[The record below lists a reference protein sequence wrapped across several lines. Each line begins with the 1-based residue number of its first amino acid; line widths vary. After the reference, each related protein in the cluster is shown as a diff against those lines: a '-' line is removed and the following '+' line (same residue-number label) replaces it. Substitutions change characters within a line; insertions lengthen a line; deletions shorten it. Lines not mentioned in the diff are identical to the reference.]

1 MEDVEI
7 QMGLKDIQLEIASVR
22 AENNE
27 VKSMLDEYKITDIL
41 GKVHYPE
48 AGDGRE
54 RYQQLHI
61 RSCCHNGCVR
71 DVDNI
76 CVQYTVM
83 VFDVLFRHKLR

>member
-41 GKVHYPE
+41 G
-48 AGDGRE
+48 
-54 RYQQLHI
+54 I
-61 RSCCHNGCVR
+61 
-71 DVDNI
+71 
-76 CVQYTVM
+76 
-83 VFDVLFRHKLR
+83 